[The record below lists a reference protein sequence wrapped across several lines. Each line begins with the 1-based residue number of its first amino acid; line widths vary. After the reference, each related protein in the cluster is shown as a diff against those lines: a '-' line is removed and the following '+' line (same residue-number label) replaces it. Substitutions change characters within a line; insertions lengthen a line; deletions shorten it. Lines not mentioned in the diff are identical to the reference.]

1 MEIIA
6 IIGGLILGSLFG
18 YVLAKIKNIE
28 DDLKLFNERYYSD
41 WYDLTMKIAGNSN
54 RIEYLETFLK
64 MKYPDMDKEMMEKY
78 AHMDKNE

>member
-1 MEIIA
+1 MEIIT

-28 DDLKLFNERYYSD
+28 DALKLFNERYYSD
-41 WYDLTMKIAGNSN
+41 WYDLCMKDGELSN
-54 RIEYLETFLK
+54 HIEYLETFLK